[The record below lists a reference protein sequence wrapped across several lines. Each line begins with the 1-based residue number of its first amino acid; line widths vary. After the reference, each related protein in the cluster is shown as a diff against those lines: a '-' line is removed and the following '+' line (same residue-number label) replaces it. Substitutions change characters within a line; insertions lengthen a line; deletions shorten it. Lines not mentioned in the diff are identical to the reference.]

1 MLLLKV
7 DFHWSY
13 SCLCIYLY
21 KNMWAAYA
29 IVIVRRLA
37 SIFMLHI

>member
-1 MLLLKV
+1 MLLLNV
-7 DFHWSY
+7 DFYWSY
-13 SCLCIYLY
+13 FCKS
-21 KNMWAAYA
+21 MWAAYA